1 MSLANVI
8 TESYKQILEN
18 EGVEVLN
25 KTTKQAFYGLVSS
38 GEVEAVFTLID
49 QDISDSLQITTLK
62 ENRPKTGD
70 KMTVGNRDY
79 TVKQVTERTNSPLIR
94 IFVQR

>member
-8 TESYKQILEN
+8 TDSYKQILEN

-25 KTTKQAFYGLVSS
+25 KTTNHRFYALVSS
-38 GEVEAVFTLID
+38 GEVEAVFTLTD

-62 ENRPKTGD
+62 ENRPKTGN
-70 KMTVGNRDY
+70 KMTVGDREY

-94 IFVQR
+94 IFIHR

>member
-8 TESYKQILEN
+8 TESYKQILVN
-18 EGVEVLN
+18 EGAEVLN
-25 KTTKQAFYGLVSS
+25 KTTKKSFYGLVTS